1 MTSQWDQTRNENNPT
16 STEAVEM
23 KTHDANA
30 YPFTTSTTT
39 SPTRII
45 QKKKHSYHLRD
56 DYLEGAVAANVRT
69 AGSRRMLA
77 TFSHP
82 QKVDHPNPRRYAS
95 WPLLNANKVARACE
109 FL

>member
-1 MTSQWDQTRNENNPT
+1 MTSQWDQTCNETNPT

-23 KTHDANA
+23 KTHDA
-30 YPFTTSTTT
+30 YPFMTSTTT

-45 QKKKHSYHLRD
+45 QKKKHSYHLRN
-56 DYLEGAVAANVRT
+56 DYLEGAAAANVRP
-69 AGSRRMLA
+69 AGSRRMFA

-82 QKVDHPNPRRYAS
+82 QKVDHSSPRRYAS
-95 WPLLNANKVARACE
+95 WPLLNANKVARARE